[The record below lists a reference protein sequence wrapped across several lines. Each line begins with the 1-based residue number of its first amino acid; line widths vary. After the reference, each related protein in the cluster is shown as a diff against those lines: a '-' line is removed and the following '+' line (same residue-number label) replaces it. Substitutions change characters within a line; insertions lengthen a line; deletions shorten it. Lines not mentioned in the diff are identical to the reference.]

1 MTIQEV
7 AKLAGVSPGTVSNV
21 LNHTG
26 KVASETEKRV
36 WAVVNK
42 YNYVPN
48 RIAREL
54 KTSHSNNI
62 FVISEDI
69 QAFPSPN
76 IIDGICEHC
85 HDTEYTITLF
95 NLRINPKIK
104 HFKYDEYI
112 QSPEF
117 KADLSTAVIQAQSA
131 NAAGIIY
138 CGIYPR
144 DMENI
149 FPDLDIPVTYCYSYS
164 HGDNYCVNCND
175 LQGGKLAADYLI
187 EMGHRK
193 IGLVCGAYNTLPT
206 QKRLMGYKSALI
218 EHDLPFIPE
227 YVIAGKDWGYEDG
240 YSACQKLLQLSDPPS
255 AILAMCDVMAAGA
268 IHAAHDVGRSV
279 PEDLSVHGYDNL
291 EYLSAF
297 YLPSLTTV
305 AIPLHEI
312 GRESAKLE
320 IRLIKNQTPPEK
332 NILVDCSHIERHSVK
347 RIEL

>member
-26 KVASETEKRV
+26 KVAPETEKRV
-36 WAVVNK
+36 WAVVKK

-69 QAFPSPN
+69 RAFPSPG
-76 IIDGICEHC
+76 IIDGICEYC

-95 NLRINPKIK
+95 NLRIEPKIE
-104 HFKYDEYI
+104 HYKYNEYT
-112 QSPEF
+112 QGSEF
-117 KADLSTAVIQAQSA
+117 KEDLRTAVTQAQSA

-144 DMENI
+144 DIENI
-149 FPDLDIPVTYCYSYS
+149 FPNLDIPVTYCYSYS
-164 HGDNYCVNCND
+164 HGNNYCVNCND
-175 LQGGKLAADYLI
+175 FQGGKLAADYLI
-187 EMGHRK
+187 AMGHRK
-193 IGLVCGAYNTLPT
+193 IGLICGVADTMPT
-206 QKRLMGYKSALI
+206 QKRLMGYKAALA
-218 EHDLPFIPE
+218 EHNLPFVPQYVAAGEDWQYE
-227 YVIAGKDWGYEDG
+227 YGYA
-240 YSACQKLLQLSDPPS
+240 ACRKLLELNDPPT
-255 AILAMCDVMAAGA
+255 AILAMSDIMAAGA
-268 IHAAHDVGRSV
+268 IHAAQETGRKV
-279 PEDLSVHGYDNL
+279 PDDLSVHGYDNI

-305 AIPLHEI
+305 AMPLQEI

-320 IRLIKNQTPPEK
+320 IQLIKNQIPTAN

-347 RIEL
+347 RYIV